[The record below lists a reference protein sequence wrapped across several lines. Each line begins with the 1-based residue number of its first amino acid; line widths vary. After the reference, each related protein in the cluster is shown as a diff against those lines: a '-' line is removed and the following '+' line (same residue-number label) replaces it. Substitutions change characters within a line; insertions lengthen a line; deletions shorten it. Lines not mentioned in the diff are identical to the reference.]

1 MWSGCLLLWLFVLP
15 RALSQHTFQD
25 VEFGLA
31 NLRVLSDQDLLM
43 KGLENIASFAIQD
56 EEHMI
61 RV

>member
-15 RALSQHTFQD
+15 MALSQHTFQD

-56 EEHMI
+56 EEHM
-61 RV
+61 VKV